1 MFVGGCLIKRW
12 VVIRVICIGLV
23 LKVENFFI
31 IDVLAGHN
39 GIEGMMLG
47 FIRKKLLIVK
57 I

>member
-1 MFVGGCLIKRW
+1 MIH
-12 VVIRVICIGLV
+12 VICIGLV

-39 GIEGMMLG
+39 GIEDMMLG
-47 FIRKKLLIVK
+47 FIRKKLLVVK